1 MKGTSTH
8 LGFAGTATSDFECQV
23 EGFAEGQAFGR
34 DAQRDLVLAVR
45 VALLVAGR
53 FECFTAGQRIR
64 HSKEEL
70 QKRHVSNHKVV
81 CCLFSRRLQY
91 MYTCTSTLL
100 VQCFCNCICKVQV
113 QVFVINNHLCVVFDI
128 GALAAFL
135 RGARRLILAPGVEL
149 EAELFHGHRAVIVRE
164 DLHVRRALE
173 RLHQKRTEDG
183 GYVEETGGN
192 SSNQ

>member
-1 MKGTSTH
+1 
-8 LGFAGTATSDFECQV
+8 
-23 EGFAEGQAFGR
+23 
-34 DAQRDLVLAVR
+34 
-45 VALLVAGR
+45 
-53 FECFTAGQRIR
+53 
-64 HSKEEL
+64 
-70 QKRHVSNHKVV
+70 
-81 CCLFSRRLQY
+81 
-91 MYTCTSTLL
+91 MYTCTIL

-113 QVFVINNHLCVVFDI
+113 FVINKHPCVVVDI
-128 GALAAFL
+128 GTLAAFL
-135 RGARRLILAPGVEL
+135 RGARRLLLAPGVEL